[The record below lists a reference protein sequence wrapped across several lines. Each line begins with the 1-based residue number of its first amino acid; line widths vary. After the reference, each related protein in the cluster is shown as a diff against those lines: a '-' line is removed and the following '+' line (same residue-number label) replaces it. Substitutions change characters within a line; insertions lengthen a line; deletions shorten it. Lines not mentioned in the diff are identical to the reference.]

1 MSCQCDQKWEAMMR
15 STFMVMLFAA
25 GAGIAGVGGVSA
37 APVVNGAVI
46 GHVIEAS
53 QLVQQ
58 VQFHS
63 REESRE
69 RERRREEG
77 REREHRREESR
88 EREHRR
94 EESRERER
102 RR

>member
-1 MSCQCDQKWEAMMR
+1 MR

-25 GAGIAGVGGVSA
+25 GAGIAGVGSVSA
-37 APVVNGAVI
+37 APVVNGVAIDRAV
-46 GHVIEAS
+46 EAS
-53 QLVQQ
+53 QLIQQ

-69 RERRREEG
+69 RQ
-77 REREHRREESR
+77 HRREESR

-94 EESRERER
+94 EESRERR
-102 RR
+102 